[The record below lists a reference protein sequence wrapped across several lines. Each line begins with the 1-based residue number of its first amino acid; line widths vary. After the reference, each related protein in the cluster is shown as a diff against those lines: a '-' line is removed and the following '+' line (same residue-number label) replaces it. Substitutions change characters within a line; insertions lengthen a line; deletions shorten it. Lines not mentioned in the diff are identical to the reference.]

1 MGRLAFAAATSHVGA
16 IVKNP
21 GADPEVS
28 GELHEA
34 WRRLDAEIAAAR
46 LDAVVLVATDHYE
59 TFGLENYP
67 AFCLGVA
74 GEHEGWAEFG
84 NPGGSVAGRPAIAE
98 ALLADLTARGFDL
111 ARSHTMA
118 LDHSFMVPL
127 TKLPAAA
134 SAGVVPLF
142 VNCTTP
148 PLPTLRRCA
157 ELGAALREAVR
168 ALPGG
173 ARVGVIGTGGLSHW
187 VGLPRFGDINTEFD
201 RRLLGLLERGDAG
214 EILAWDDAAILDEA
228 GNGALEIRT
237 WLIAASAAGGPARV
251 LAYRPMPAWTVGIGI
266 AAFET
271 DAAGVV
277 A

>member
-1 MGRLAFAAATSHVGA
+1 MGHLAFAAATSHVGA

-21 GADPEVS
+21 DADPDVS
-28 GELHEA
+28 GVLHEA

-84 NPGGSVAGRPAIAE
+84 NPGGTVAGRPAIAG
-98 ALLADLTARGFDL
+98 ALLTGLTVRGFDL

-127 TKLPAAA
+127 AKLPAAA
-134 SAGVVPLF
+134 AAGVVPLF
-142 VNCTTP
+142 VNCTTA
-148 PLPTLRRCA
+148 PLPTLRRCLA
-157 ELGAALREAVR
+157 LGAALRETVR

-173 ARVGVIGTGGLSHW
+173 VRVGVIGTGGLSHW
-187 VGLPRFGDINTEFD
+187 VGLPRFGDINADFD
-201 RRLLGLLERGDAG
+201 GRLLGLLERGGG
-214 EILAWDDAAILDEA
+214 EEIVTWDDATILDEA

-237 WLIAASAAGGPARV
+237 WLVAAGAAGGPARV
-251 LAYRPMPAWTVGIGI
+251 HAYRPMPAWTVGIGI
-266 AAFET
+266 AAFEVT
-271 DAAGVV
+271 A
-277 A
+277 